1 MANVKINGVSYNNVP
16 SVQIPNASGSGNA
29 VFFDAST
36 ATATAADIING
47 KVAFNGNGAVTG
59 TLTTVSVSQNA
70 TTKVLTVS

>member
-36 ATATAADIING
+36 ATRRRRIIFSIP
-47 KVAFNGNGAVTG
+47 A
-59 TLTTVSVSQNA
+59 LR
-70 TTKVLTVS
+70 